1 MFRIENIE
9 YVYGFLIIPIV
20 IIFYVIMI
28 IRKRKAI
35 KLFGDKELI
44 KQLMPDTSTAKPVVK
59 LILITIAFLFL
70 VTGILNPQIG
80 SKPIEVK
87 REGADIMICL
97 DVSNSM
103 KAEDISPNRLE
114 RAKQALEKL
123 VDKLE
128 GDRIGIIV
136 FAGNAY
142 VQLPITVDYAAAKLF
157 LQNIDCDIVPTQ
169 GTVISSAIELAI
181 ESFGKDEG
189 KNRAIIIITDG
200 EGHEDDAITAAELAA
215 EKNIY
220 VHAIGVGSTDGTPIP
235 IYKNNI
241 VTGYKKDKDGTTVMT
256 KLNENILEEISSAG
270 KGAYIHAG
278 EKNFGLDPILD
289 EINKLEKKQFESKMY
304 TDYDDKFY
312 YFIAIAL
319 LFFVIETFISE
330 TKSKWLEKL
339 NIYGKEKR

>member
-1 MFRIENIE
+1 M
-9 YVYGFLIIPIV
+9 VV
-20 IIFYVIMI
+20 
-28 IRKRKAI
+28 RKRRAI
-35 KLFGDKELI
+35 KAFGDKELI
-44 KQLMPDTSTAKPVVK
+44 KQLMPDASTTKPVLK
-59 LILITIAFLFL
+59 LIIITIAFLFL
-70 VTGILNPQIG
+70 VTAILNPQIG

-123 VDKLE
+123 IDKLE

-142 VQLPITVDYAAAKLF
+142 VQLPITTDYAAGKLF

-169 GTVISSAIELAI
+169 GTIISSALELAI

-189 KNRAIIIITDG
+189 KNRAIVVITDG
-200 EGHEDDAITAAELAA
+200 EDHEDDAIAAAELAA

-220 VHAIGVGSTDGTPIP
+220 VHTIGIGSTDGTPIP
-235 IYKNNI
+235 IYKNN
-241 VTGYKKDKDGTTVMT
+241 VLSGYKKDKEGNTVVT
-256 KLNENILEEISSAG
+256 KLNETILEEISSAG
-270 KGAYIHAG
+270 KGIYVHATG
-278 EKNFGLDPILD
+278 SELGLNIILN
-289 EINKLEKKQFESKMY
+289 EINKLEKKQFESKMF
-304 TDYDDKFY
+304 TDYDNKFY
-312 YFIAIAL
+312 YFAAIAL
-319 LFFVIETFISE
+319 FFFVLEALISE

-339 NIYGKEKR
+339 NIYGKEKK